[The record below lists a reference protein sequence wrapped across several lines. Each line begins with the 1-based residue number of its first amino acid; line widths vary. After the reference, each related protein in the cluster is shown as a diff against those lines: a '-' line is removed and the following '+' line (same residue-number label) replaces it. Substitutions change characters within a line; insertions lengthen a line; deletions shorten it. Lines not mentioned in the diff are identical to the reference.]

1 LAQRCGATGTKVKL
15 DSWRARILIVLS
27 FGLYRLWARTLRLQ
41 VEDPNGV
48 VALVRNQPVI
58 FAIWHNRLLMLPRVF
73 DPCFPTR
80 QSYGLISASGDG
92 DLIAA
97 FIERSGYG
105 TIRGSSSRKGV
116 IALRQLVDTLA
127 ADGNVLVTPDG
138 PRGPVYQ
145 ASQGVVFLAQKSGA
159 PVVPIHMEYSRCW
172 RLKSWDRFIVPWPFA
187 KLRAIFGAPIIVP
200 PIERAE
206 QFEAEQ
212 LRLQN
217 AMMSLVEQP

>member
-1 LAQRCGATGTKVKL
+1 MKL
-15 DSWRARILIVLS
+15 DSWPARLLIATG
-27 FGLYRLWARTLRLQ
+27 FGLYRVWARTLRLQ
-41 VEDPNGV
+41 VEDPHDI
-48 VALVRNQPVI
+48 VAFVKQQPVI

-73 DPCFPTR
+73 DPSFPTR
-80 QSYGLISASGDG
+80 QSYGLISASRDG
-92 DLIAA
+92 DLIAQ

-116 IALRQLVDTLA
+116 IALRQLVETLR

-145 ASQGVVFLAQKSGA
+145 VSQGIIFLAQKSGA
-159 PVVPIHMEYSRCW
+159 PIVPIHMEYSSAW
-172 RLKSWDRFIVPWPFA
+172 RLKSWDRFMVPRPFA
-187 KLRAIFGAPIIVP
+187 KLRAIFGAPIHIAP
-200 PIERAE
+200 LEQPE

-217 AMMSLVEQP
+217 EMMSLVEQP

>member
-1 LAQRCGATGTKVKL
+1 VKL
-15 DSWRARILIVLS
+15 DSWRARVLIVLS

-48 VALVRNQPVI
+48 VALVRDRPVI

-73 DPCFPTR
+73 DPSFPTR

-92 DLIAA
+92 DLIAS

-145 ASQGVVFLAQKSGA
+145 VSQGVVFLAQKSGA

-172 RLKSWDRFIVPWPFA
+172 RLKSWDRFVVPWPFA
-187 KLRAIFGAPIIVP
+187 TLRAIFGP
-200 PIERAE
+200 PITIPPLEGAE

>member
-1 LAQRCGATGTKVKL
+1 VKL
-15 DSWRARILIVLS
+15 DSWRARGLVVLG
-27 FGLYRLWARTLRLQ
+27 FWVYRLWARTLRLQ

-48 VALVRNQPVI
+48 VALVRNRPVI

-73 DPCFPTR
+73 DPCFPGR
-80 QSYGLISASGDG
+80 QSFGLISASGDG
-92 DLIAA
+92 DLIAL

-145 ASQGVVFLAQKSGA
+145 ATQGVVFLAQKSGA

-172 RLKSWDRFIVPWPFA
+172 RLKSWDRFVVPWPFA
-187 KLRAIFGAPIIVP
+187 KLRAIFGAPLTIP
-200 PIERAE
+200 PIDSAE

>member
-1 LAQRCGATGTKVKL
+1 MKL
-15 DSWRARILIVLS
+15 DSWRARVLIGLS

-48 VALVRNQPVI
+48 VALVRDRPVI

-92 DLIAA
+92 DLIAT

-145 ASQGVVFLAQKSGA
+145 VSQGVVFLSQKSGA

-172 RLKSWDRFIVPWPFA
+172 RLKSWDRFVVPWPFA
-187 KLRAIFGAPIIVP
+187 KLRAIFGAPITVP
-200 PIERAE
+200 PIESAE

>member
-1 LAQRCGATGTKVKL
+1 MKL
-15 DSWRARILIVLS
+15 DSWRARVVIVLG

-41 VEDPNGV
+41 VEDRHDV
-48 VALVRNQPVI
+48 VGLVRNQPVI

-80 QSYGLISASGDG
+80 QSYGLISSSRDG
-92 DLIAA
+92 DLIAI

-116 IALRQLVDTLA
+116 IALRQLVETLA
-127 ADGNVLVTPDG
+127 AGGNVLVTPDG

-159 PVVPIHMEYSRCW
+159 PVVPIHLEYSSSW
-172 RLKSWDRFIVPWPFA
+172 RLKSWDRFIVPRPFA
-187 KLRAIFGAPIIVP
+187 KLRAIFGAPIQVA
-200 PIERAE
+200 PITDAK
-206 QFEAEQ
+206 QFETER
-212 LRLQN
+212 LRLQE
-217 AMMSLVEQP
+217 AMMSLVEQA

>member
-1 LAQRCGATGTKVKL
+1 MAERQRAVPIKVKV
-15 DSWRARILIVLS
+15 DSWRARTLIPFG
-27 FGLYRLWARTLRLQ
+27 FGLYRLWARTLRLR
-41 VEDPNGV
+41 VEDPHDV
-48 VALVRNQPVI
+48 VSFVKNQPVI

-73 DPCFPTR
+73 DPTFPTR
-80 QSYGLISASGDG
+80 QSFGLISASRDG
-92 DLIAA
+92 DFIAT

-116 IALRQLVDTLA
+116 LALRQLVDTLA
-127 ADGNVLVTPDG
+127 AGHNVLLTPDG

-159 PVVPIHMEYSRCW
+159 PIVPIHMEYTSCW
-172 RLKSWDRFIVPWPFA
+172 RLKSWDRFVVPKPFA
-187 KLRAIFGAPIIVP
+187 TLRAIFGTPIRIP
-200 PIERAE
+200 PLQGPE

>member
-1 LAQRCGATGTKVKL
+1 VKL
-15 DSWRARILIVLS
+15 DSWRARVLIVLS

-48 VALVRNQPVI
+48 MALVRDRPVI

-73 DPCFPTR
+73 DPSFPTR

-92 DLIAA
+92 DLIAS

-145 ASQGVVFLAQKSGA
+145 ASQGIVFLAQKSGA
-159 PVVPIHMEYSRCW
+159 PVVPIHMEYSHCW
-172 RLKSWDRFIVPWPFA
+172 RLKSWDRFVVPWPFA
-187 KLRAIFGAPIIVP
+187 KLRAIFGAPLIIS
-200 PIERAE
+200 PIDSTE
-206 QFEAEQ
+206 QFEAER

-217 AMMSLVEQP
+217 AMMTLVEQP